1 MEMIDKNTQPSSVL
15 NTIKVK
21 ENTANTLENNK
32 NLIVLS
38 NAEQQES
45 QTVSDVKIKMI
56 NERPS
61 IRMLE
66 EEEQQRL
73 EQIYIAKK
81 QQLYELDPPKADTAR
96 DKTDISNNP

>member
-1 MEMIDKNTQPSSVL
+1 
-15 NTIKVK
+15 
-21 ENTANTLENNK
+21 
-32 NLIVLS
+32 
-38 NAEQQES
+38 
-45 QTVSDVKIKMI
+45 MI

>member
-38 NAEQQES
+38 NAE
-45 QTVSDVKIKMI
+45 
-56 NERPS
+56 
-61 IRMLE
+61 
-66 EEEQQRL
+66 
-73 EQIYIAKK
+73 
-81 QQLYELDPPKADTAR
+81 
-96 DKTDISNNP
+96 